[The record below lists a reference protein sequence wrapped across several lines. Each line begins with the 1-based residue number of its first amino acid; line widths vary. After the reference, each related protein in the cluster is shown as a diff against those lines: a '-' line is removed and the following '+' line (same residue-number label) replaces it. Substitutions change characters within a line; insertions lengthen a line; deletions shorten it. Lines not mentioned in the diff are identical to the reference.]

1 MNKLLAVKQHYSSLL
16 LMLFLFSATTAFSAP
31 MGLGQFGSLTP
42 AQMMQMELLAS
53 QLGVGTDKMK
63 GGEIQKP
70 SIKESLPRKISA
82 QPSKIER
89 LSRINNIGI
98 GITEE
103 FISEKPLKQFGY
115 ELFNTIPLT
124 FAPVTDAPIPSDYII
139 GPGDTINILFFGKKS
154 SEMSIQVTR
163 DGNLNIPDLGPVS
176 VAGLSFAELKENL
189 LERVATQMIGVK
201 ASISLGELRSI
212 RIFVLGDVY
221 KPGSYTVNALSTLSN
236 AILASGGIKRIGS
249 LRDIQLKRKGKV
261 ISHFDL
267 YGLLLQ
273 GDTSDDH
280 RLLPGDVV
288 FVPPIN
294 ISVGMYGEVRR
305 PAIYE
310 LKKGKENLSEALLY
324 SGGVLSSAKQTNILI
339 KSSKSRQGKTVFEFD
354 LTTGNPKNF
363 KIMDGD
369 MVRVSPEL
377 EQNLDGFI
385 TLTGEVSVPGVYS
398 ISSGELLT
406 SVIKRAG
413 GFTKQAYLEG
423 SIFTRN
429 SLKVLE
435 KKRQVEALK
444 ELEKSELIK
453 DRAIGAT
460 QDYESLQLFIN
471 NAKKVPVLG
480 RIVIS
485 LRSIVDG
492 TGNDMLLRHGDTLNI
507 PTQPQAVTVIGEVNY
522 STSHIYNK
530 SIDLNQYI
538 ARSGGA
544 KKNAN
549 LEQIYVIKANGLVII
564 ANNLSGSFFRGSGDN
579 IISAG
584 DTIVVPIDT
593 DSASSMEIWTSTTQI
608 TSQLA
613 ITLASFKTLG
623 LF

>member
-1 MNKLLAVKQHYSSLL
+1 MKKISIIKLHFLPLLLA
-16 LMLFLFSATTAFSAP
+16 LFLFSPQTVFSAP
-31 MGLGQFGSLTP
+31 MGFGQLGSLTP
-42 AQMMQMELLAS
+42 AQTMQMELLAS

-63 GGEIQKP
+63 GIEIQKP

-280 RLLPGDVV
+280 HLLPGDVV

-413 GFTKQAYLEG
+413 GFTKSAYLEG

-485 LRSIVDG
+485 LQAIVEG
-492 TGNDMLLRHGDTLNI
+492 TADDMLLRHGDTLNI

-549 LEQIYVIKANGLVII
+549 LEQIYVIKANGSVITS
-564 ANNLSGSFFRGSGDN
+564 NNLSGSFFRDSDN
-579 IISAG
+579 NVISAG

-593 DSASSMEIWTSTTQI
+593 DKSSKMEIWQSVTQI

-613 ITLASFKTLG
+613 ITFASFKTLG

>member
-1 MNKLLAVKQHYSSLL
+1 MKKISIIKLHFLPLLLA
-16 LMLFLFSATTAFSAP
+16 LFLFSPQTVFSAP
-31 MGLGQFGSLTP
+31 MGFGQLGSLTP
-42 AQMMQMELLAS
+42 AQTMQMELLAS

-63 GGEIQKP
+63 GIEIQKP

-154 SEMSIQVTR
+154 YEISPQVTR

-189 LERVATQMIGVK
+189 LDRVAIQMIGVK

-413 GFTKQAYLEG
+413 GFTKSAYLEG

-485 LRSIVDG
+485 LQAIVEG
-492 TGNDMLLRHGDTLNI
+492 TADDMLLRHGDTLNI

-549 LEQIYVIKANGLVII
+549 LEQIYVIKANGLVITS
-564 ANNLSGSFFRGSGDN
+564 NNLSGSFFRDSDN
-579 IISAG
+579 NVISAG

-593 DSASSMEIWTSTTQI
+593 DKSSKMEIWQSVTQI

>member
-1 MNKLLAVKQHYSSLL
+1 
-16 LMLFLFSATTAFSAP
+16 
-31 MGLGQFGSLTP
+31 
-42 AQMMQMELLAS
+42 
-53 QLGVGTDKMK
+53 
-63 GGEIQKP
+63 
-70 SIKESLPRKISA
+70 
-82 QPSKIER
+82 
-89 LSRINNIGI
+89 
-98 GITEE
+98 
-103 FISEKPLKQFGY
+103 
-115 ELFNTIPLT
+115 
-124 FAPVTDAPIPSDYII
+124 
-139 GPGDTINILFFGKKS
+139 
-154 SEMSIQVTR
+154 
-163 DGNLNIPDLGPVS
+163 
-176 VAGLSFAELKENL
+176 
-189 LERVATQMIGVK
+189 MIGVK

-413 GFTKQAYLEG
+413 GFTKSAYLEG

-435 KKRQVEALK
+435 KKRQVETLK

-549 LEQIYVIKANGLVII
+549 LEQIYVIKANGSVITS
-564 ANNLSGSFFRGSGDN
+564 NNLSGSFFRDSDN
-579 IISAG
+579 NVISAG

-593 DSASSMEIWTSTTQI
+593 DKSSKMEIWQSVTQI

>member
-1 MNKLLAVKQHYSSLL
+1 MKKISIIKLHFLPLLLA
-16 LMLFLFSATTAFSAP
+16 LFLFSPQTVFSAP
-31 MGLGQFGSLTP
+31 MGFGQLGSLTP
-42 AQMMQMELLAS
+42 AQTMQMELLAS

-63 GGEIQKP
+63 GIEIQKP

-98 GITEE
+98 GATEE
-103 FISEKPLKQFGY
+103 FTSEKPLKQFGY

-354 LTTGNPKNF
+354 LTTGNPKDF
-363 KIMDGD
+363 KMMDGD

-398 ISSGELLT
+398 ISPGELLT

-413 GFTKQAYLEG
+413 GFTKSAYLEG

-471 NAKKVPVLG
+471 NAKKVPALG

-485 LRSIVDG
+485 LRPIMEG
-492 TGNDMLLRHGDTLNI
+492 TADDMLLKHGDTLNI
-507 PTQPQAVTVIGEVNY
+507 PIQPQAVTVIGEVNY

-549 LEQIYVIKANGLVII
+549 LEQIYVIKANGSVITS
-564 ANNLSGSFFRGSGDN
+564 NNLSGSFFRGSGNN

-593 DSASSMEIWTSTTQI
+593 ESSSQMEVWQSVTQI

>member
-1 MNKLLAVKQHYSSLL
+1 MKKISIIKLHFLPLLLA
-16 LMLFLFSATTAFSAP
+16 LFLFSPQTVFSAP
-31 MGLGQFGSLTP
+31 MGFGQLGSLTP
-42 AQMMQMELLAS
+42 AQTMQMELLAS
-53 QLGVGTDKMK
+53 QLGVGTDKIK
-63 GGEIQKP
+63 GIEIQKP

-98 GITEE
+98 GATEE
-103 FISEKPLKQFGY
+103 FTSEKPLKQFGY

-354 LTTGNPKNF
+354 LTTGNPKDF
-363 KIMDGD
+363 KMMDGD

-413 GFTKQAYLEG
+413 GFTKSAYLEG

-485 LRSIVDG
+485 LRPIMEGTVD
-492 TGNDMLLRHGDTLNI
+492 DMLLKHGDTLNI
-507 PTQPQAVTVIGEVNY
+507 PIQPQEVTVIGEVNY

-549 LEQIYVIKANGLVII
+549 LEQIYVIKANGSVITS
-564 ANNLSGSFFRGSGDN
+564 NNLSGSFFRDSDN
-579 IISAG
+579 NVISAG

-593 DSASSMEIWTSTTQI
+593 ERSSQMEVWQSVTQI

>member
-1 MNKLLAVKQHYSSLL
+1 MKKISIIKLHFLPLLLA
-16 LMLFLFSATTAFSAP
+16 LFLFSPQTVFSAP
-31 MGLGQFGSLTP
+31 MGFGQLGSLTP
-42 AQMMQMELLAS
+42 AQTMQMELLAS

-63 GGEIQKP
+63 GIEIQKP

-98 GITEE
+98 GATEE
-103 FISEKPLKQFGY
+103 FTSEKPLKQFGY

-413 GFTKQAYLEG
+413 GFTKSAYLEG

-485 LRSIVDG
+485 LQAIVEG
-492 TGNDMLLRHGDTLNI
+492 TADDMLLRHGDTLNI

-549 LEQIYVIKANGLVII
+549 LEQIYVIKANGLVITS
-564 ANNLSGSFFRGSGDN
+564 NNLSGSFFRDSDN
-579 IISAG
+579 NVISAG

-593 DSASSMEIWTSTTQI
+593 DKSSKMEIWQSVTQI

-613 ITLASFKTLG
+613 ITFASFKTLG